1 MTALS
6 EAYSYIVLR
15 YVHDV
20 VSGEC
25 VNVGLVLV
33 APGQR
38 RLLARTR
45 TTFGRIRQMFPDLHV
60 TAFREAMGAI
70 GRGADSVRQRLD
82 AGDLGTGSPNA
93 LVCGRMILPDDD
105 SSLQWSEMGAGLSSD
120 IDQTF
125 ADLYRRF
132 VTRHDRAAPRRKQD
146 EDIWRPVRLG
156 LQERGVEIPFE
167 RKIVTGK
174 TDSIA
179 FEHAWRN
186 GRWHV
191 YEPVSLDLSDAEGI
205 REKARRWRGHLSAV
219 EDGLREEVNLVL
231 LLGRPGDPSLLGAYE
246 NGVAILQ
253 GASCAPRIVEENAI
267 GHLLAQIEDDVRQHR
282 SQAASARPT
291 APDSP

>member
-33 APGQR
+33 APGQA

-60 TAFREAMGAI
+60 PAFKEAMAAI
-70 GRGADSVRQRLD
+70 GRGADSVRLRLE

-93 LVCGRMILPDDD
+93 LLCGRMILPDDD
-105 SSLQWSEMGAGLSSD
+105 SSLQWSEMGAGLSGD

-146 EDIWRPVRLG
+146 EDIWRPLRLG
-156 LQERGVEIPFE
+156 LQQRGVDIPFE

-179 FEHAWRN
+179 FEHAWKN

-191 YEPVSLDLSDAEGI
+191 YEPVSLDLADAEGI

-219 EDGLREEVNLVL
+219 EDGLREEVNLLL
-231 LLGRPGDPSLLGAYE
+231 LLGRPGDESLLEAYR
-246 NGVAILQ
+246 NGVDILR
-253 GASCAPRIVEENAI
+253 GSSCAPRIVEENEL
-267 GHLLAQIEDDVRQHR
+267 GHLLAEIEDDVRLHQ
-282 SQAASARPT
+282 SASNAVRPT
-291 APDSP
+291 ALDLP

>member
-15 YVHDV
+15 YIHDV

-45 TTFGRIRQMFPDLHV
+45 TTFGRVRQMFPDLHV
-60 TAFREAMGAI
+60 PAFKEAMAAI
-70 GRGADSVRQRLD
+70 GRGAEAVRQRLE
-82 AGDLGTGSPNA
+82 AGDLSAGSSNA

-125 ADLYRRF
+125 AHLFERF
-132 VTRHDRAAPRRKQD
+132 VTRHDRAVPRRKQD
-146 EDIWRPVRLG
+146 EDIWRPLRLG
-156 LQERGVEIPFE
+156 LQQRGVEVPFE
-167 RKIVTGK
+167 RKIVAGK
-174 TDSIA
+174 SDSIA
-179 FEHAWRN
+179 FEHAWKN

-191 YEPVSLDLSDAEGI
+191 YEPVSLDLADAEGI

-219 EDGLREEVNLVL
+219 EDGLRAEVNLLL
-231 LLGRPGDPSLLGAYE
+231 LLGRPGDESLLEAYR
-246 NGVAILQ
+246 NGVDILR
-253 GASCAPRIVEENAI
+253 GSSCAPRIVEENEI
-267 GHLLAQIEDDVRQHR
+267 GHLLAEIEDDVRLHQ
-282 SQAASARPT
+282 SDPATGRPT
-291 APDSP
+291 ILDLP